1 MTGYSH
7 SEFYHNDRRDMMN
20 AQVEALLKDQVNKEF
35 FSAYLYLA
43 ISNYY
48 HGENLDG
55 FGHWFQLQ
63 AREEQEHALK
73 ILKYLQ
79 DNGVKMELEAI
90 AAPNVNFAD
99 HKAPLVA
106 ALKHEQYVT
115 SLIHAIYK
123 QARDSDDFRA
133 CQFLEWF
140 VAEQGEEEKSTGD
153 LIAKFDLLSGDAKGV
168 YLLNAELR
176 SRA

>member
-1 MTGYSH
+1 
-7 SEFYHNDRRDMMN
+7 MN

-35 FSAYLYLA
+35 YSAYLYLA
-43 ISNYY
+43 FSNYY

-55 FGHWFQLQ
+55 FGHWFEVQ
-63 AREEQEHALK
+63 AREEQEHAMK

-79 DNGVKMELEAI
+79 DNGVKVVLEAI
-90 AAPNVNFAD
+90 AAPGVSFSS
-99 HKAPLVA
+99 HREPLAA

-115 SLIHAIYK
+115 SLIHAVYK
-123 QARDSDDFRA
+123 QARESDDFRA

-140 VAEQGEEEKSTGD
+140 VAEQGEEEKNTGD
-153 LIAKFDLLSGDAKGV
+153 LIAKFDMLGGDAKGL
-168 YLLNAELR
+168 YLLNAELK